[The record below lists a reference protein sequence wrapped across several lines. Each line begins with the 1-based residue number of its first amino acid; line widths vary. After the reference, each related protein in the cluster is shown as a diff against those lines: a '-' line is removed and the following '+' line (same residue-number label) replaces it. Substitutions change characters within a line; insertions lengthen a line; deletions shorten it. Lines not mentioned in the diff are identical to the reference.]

1 MLRLV
6 NPAGNVYREAADER
20 EAERYLRQGYHIVPP
35 APAEAE
41 IPTFIIENEEE

>member
-6 NPAGNVYREAADER
+6 NEAGNVYREVENERAAK
-20 EAERYLRQGYHIVPP
+20 RYLRQGYRIVPP
-35 APAEAE
+35 APAKTE